1 MTSLNELLKKKSCEL
16 RHVSTRVTL
25 PNGQVFDEVDGQRAA
40 TQCAVKEG
48 FVVDLKPDLQIGRV
62 LDRLYISSQDVAADH
77 NLLKQYGIVHILN
90 VAGLPTPRYPG
101 ITYCQVPILDLPEE
115 PLVNYLP
122 ECFLFINQAI
132 ENGSVLVHCNAG
144 VSRSVSVVVA
154 YLMSHHSMTYE
165 AALNAVRQVRPAAK
179 PNDGFV
185 KQLQNYQQQ
194 FISTL
199 AIHLLDDNV
208 T

>member
-62 LDRLYISSQDVAADH
+62 LDRLYISSQYVAAD
-77 NLLKQYGIVHILN
+77 
-90 VAGLPTPRYPG
+90 
-101 ITYCQVPILDLPEE
+101 
-115 PLVNYLP
+115 
-122 ECFLFINQAI
+122 
-132 ENGSVLVHCNAG
+132 HCNAG

-165 AALNAVRQVRPAAK
+165 AALNAVRQIRPAAK

-199 AIHLLDDNV
+199 AIHLLDNNV